1 MAGDLELLKVAP
13 RLEAAAS
20 GIPCKTL
27 RSCFSLTGRIMHSP
41 VGKFKSIWRLKCPIH
56 LESQRSDNFDVIV
69 DKLLLDIKAMVLLSS
84 TVQNSREIIR
94 QRFRESPDDEV
105 KTFVEIVASETKTR
119 FMENFLIA
127 AGEFVLSAFLLY
139 FGLILSVPVFL
150 YKGKSTL
157 VLSYFQSLESSV
169 FSSYGTYTAVIVVDL
184 LLSALL
190 LVSSFYAL
198 RMASRE
204 ISRLGLHISKK

>member
-1 MAGDLELLKVAP
+1 M
-13 RLEAAAS
+13 
-20 GIPCKTL
+20 
-27 RSCFSLTGRIMHSP
+27 
-41 VGKFKSIWRLKCPIH
+41 
-56 LESQRSDNFDVIV
+56 ESQRSDNFDVIV

>member
-1 MAGDLELLKVAP
+1 
-13 RLEAAAS
+13 
-20 GIPCKTL
+20 
-27 RSCFSLTGRIMHSP
+27 MHSP
-41 VGKFKSIWRLKCPIH
+41 VAKFKSIWCLKCPIH

-105 KTFVEIVASETKTR
+105 KTFVEIVASETKPR

>member
-20 GIPCKTL
+20 GIPCKTF
-27 RSCFSLTGRIMHSP
+27 RSCFILTGRIMHSP
-41 VGKFKSIWRLKCPIH
+41 VAKFKSIWCLKCPIH